1 MAYNFEERN
10 LTYIGKVA
18 DNLFESINRY
28 ECIEYKDA
36 VYFVAVNGVDFSN
49 TQIKV
54 RKLYRINDQ
63 EEIIFNRMT
72 DWETSDPVNI
82 YRYLLFIKDDILYI
96 YFFDKGF
103 LYSLDLQDES
113 AELQLQQQQQQLHP
127 FFSIYDHRYMYCF
140 NDPYIYLIDD
150 NIIHEFD
157 CTNVTNMKLKSDL
170 FQGYDKQVIPLY
182 TRNKITLLNGKFY
195 FFESTGLYQVDVESK
210 VVVKLLPANVFSYR
224 FIETTYVTSTNKL
237 RAVGFNNVE
246 EAEYFFME
254 IDFDKEY

>member
-63 EEIIFNRMT
+63 EEIIFNRMI

-113 AELQLQQQQQQLHP
+113 AELELQQQQQQLHP
-127 FFSIYDHRYMYCF
+127 FF
-140 NDPYIYLIDD
+140 
-150 NIIHEFD
+150 
-157 CTNVTNMKLKSDL
+157 
-170 FQGYDKQVIPLY
+170 
-182 TRNKITLLNGKFY
+182 FY
-195 FFESTGLYQVDVESK
+195 VRS
-210 VVVKLLPANVFSYR
+210 
-224 FIETTYVTSTNKL
+224 
-237 RAVGFNNVE
+237 
-246 EAEYFFME
+246 
-254 IDFDKEY
+254 